1 MRISDW
7 SSDVCSSDLGAGH
20 ASRTHE
26 LDDLRQGIAALRRR
40 MDEANHSA
48 DERVRASASEVVQQ
62 SAQARAA
69 AQGKSRF
76 LAAVGDR
83 LRQPLHAMHL
93 FIGALQ
99 RNATPPQQPSIDRL
113 QGIVDA
119 MGGLLEELLEISR
132 LDARVVE
139 PVVQPQPVSE
149 LFAAQQPDAAALAQA
164 QGVAVHWHDGG
175 LWLLADAQLTG
186 RVLRTL
192 VANAI
197 EHAAGARK

>member
-1 MRISDW
+1 
-7 SSDVCSSDLGAGH
+7 
-20 ASRTHE
+20 
-26 LDDLRQGIAALRRR
+26 

-99 RNATPPQQPSIDRL
+99 RNATPPPQPSIDRL

-119 MGGLLEELLEISR
+119 MGGLLEALLAISR
-132 LDARVVE
+132 LEVGRASCRERVCQCVSI
-139 PVVQPQPVSE
+139 VV
-149 LFAAQQPDAAALAQA
+149 
-164 QGVAVHWHDGG
+164 VAE
-175 LWLLADAQLTG
+175 TIKK
-186 RVLRTL
+186 
-192 VANAI
+192 N
-197 EHAAGARK
+197 